1 VHSYKAPTPLPNG
14 QRKEPRATSRI
25 IVHFSLKLPLLS
37 YLSHSAMAVHIAV
50 ILSLLD
56 IHLSHGHPRIY
67 WFSRSGLVLNHGSDL
82 VKPQLLLRNKINT
95 IIKNIYIGKAG
106 VFFFYSSSYNSIH
119 LNNIYIFYFIFLV
132 FFSNLYIFFI

>member
-1 VHSYKAPTPLPNG
+1 MHSYKAPTPLPNG

-95 IIKNIYIGKAG
+95 IIKKKIIYIYIGKVG
-106 VFFFYSSSYNSIH
+106 GFFFTPHRIILFTWIIFIFFIFFSLVFFF
-119 LNNIYIFYFIFLV
+119 
-132 FFSNLYIFFI
+132 

>member
-1 VHSYKAPTPLPNG
+1 MHSYKAPTPLPNG

-95 IIKNIYIGKAG
+95 IIKKKNYIYIGKVG
-106 VFFFYSSSYNSIH
+106 GFFFTPHRIILFTWIIFIFFIFFSLVFFF
-119 LNNIYIFYFIFLV
+119 
-132 FFSNLYIFFI
+132 

>member
-1 VHSYKAPTPLPNG
+1 MHSYKAPTPLPNG

-95 IIKNIYIGKAG
+95 IIKNIYIYIGKVG
-106 VFFFYSSSYNSIH
+106 GFFFTPHRIILFTWIIFIFFIFFSLVFFF
-119 LNNIYIFYFIFLV
+119 
-132 FFSNLYIFFI
+132 

>member
-1 VHSYKAPTPLPNG
+1 MTIPFILGFFFFFVKARRCVHSYKAPTPLPNG

-95 IIKNIYIGKAG
+95 IIKKKIIYIYIGKVG
-106 VFFFYSSSYNSIH
+106 GFFFTPHRII
-119 LNNIYIFYFIFLV
+119 LFT
-132 FFSNLYIFFI
+132 

>member
-1 VHSYKAPTPLPNG
+1 MHSYKAPTPLPNG

-95 IIKNIYIGKAG
+95 IIKKKIIYIYRGKVG
-106 VFFFYSSSYNSIH
+106 GFFFTPHRII
-119 LNNIYIFYFIFLV
+119 LFT
-132 FFSNLYIFFI
+132 

>member
-1 VHSYKAPTPLPNG
+1 MTIPFILGFFFFFVKARRCVHSYKAPTPLPNG

-95 IIKNIYIGKAG
+95 IIKKKIIYIYRGKVG
-106 VFFFYSSSYNSIH
+106 GFFFTPHRII
-119 LNNIYIFYFIFLV
+119 LFT
-132 FFSNLYIFFI
+132 